1 MIKLITRPIRDA
13 VRRWVREELALVQA
27 EEYRQAEAHAE
38 RLLQN
43 RPAREPNLSDVAR
56 EPLAA
61 EVAAWLKENPAS
73 LQAVWR
79 ERRLA
84 RAARALRRENP
95 SHDEESAI
103 CRGCDQ

>member
-1 MIKLITRPIRDA
+1 MIKLITRPIRDV
-13 VRRWVREELALVQA
+13 VRRWVREELALAQA

-43 RPAREPNLSDVAR
+43 RPAREPNLSDVVR

-73 LQAVWR
+73 PQAVWR

-84 RAARALRRENP
+84 RAARALRRGNP